1 MLKIPLDTTDGIYRY
16 VGYVSHV
23 PVGADFYRFAEK
35 SAPTAK
41 RPNIAYV
48 TKNYD
53 VYYKHQVMHHGSR
66 GESRAS

>member
-23 PVGADFYRFAEK
+23 PVGADPCVCPGREAVDY
-35 SAPTAK
+35 
-41 RPNIAYV
+41 I

-53 VYYKHQVMHHGSR
+53 VYYMSCAFN
-66 GESRAS
+66 S